1 MCVCVCVRVRACVC
15 LRVPACVRVCV
26 PVQMLMCFV
35 CVYVH
40 MIRVDQNPMYT
51 VYIRYFWQGYHQL
64 YGFIRCICTVLANPT
79 YDACVCVCVFVCV
92 CVCD

>member
-1 MCVCVCVRVRACVC
+1 
-15 LRVPACVRVCV
+15 
-26 PVQMLMCFV
+26 
-35 CVYVH
+35 